1 MSIIHIRLKED
12 RVCKLLAVMEA
23 RKSTSS
29 SSTSSWPWRK
39 KSTQTHVATASPKP
53 DDVTADTQKQQQ
65 HPKPDHDTAD
75 IQKRQQHQGTPA
87 TASLQVS
94 TEESSSMNRSQWP
107 DQESDKR
114 MNSQTLSEAAATKK
128 LVEQQADL
136 AQEAVLGWQKAE
148 AEASRYKKQLEE
160 ALQQNTHTEDRMHKY
175 IEQISILREEQEK
188 AIEDAILSKSKE
200 WDLLRTQLESRLT
213 EVDHQL
219 LTAKAAMMKSLQER
233 DAKITEITN
242 EKTKAQTEV
251 RSLYIKMNAVLKE
264 NSRLKYEVYLLS
276 KEREIRTDEREYGK
290 KGTEILNLENEN
302 KVSKLEAEC
311 HRLRE
316 LHRKKAPNS
325 EDIFMPEIADQGPH
339 REAPAS
345 STSFNS
351 PLQQTENPEHLKSM
365 DGDITLVKE
374 TLARRN
380 NGLQLASANMY
391 ERSPSNILYKAEGRM
406 IEIDE
411 EESTKQDADL
421 SATLESQLEAL
432 RSASSDE
439 IATETNLTAQKVPD
453 QGACIE
459 ADEINCAHSWAS
471 AMIAEL
477 AHFKKDKAS
486 VHEDLKMTDLSNLGN
501 MANYLSEVESIASC
515 SEIKKY
521 GDKRS
526 LRQEIEL
533 RAQISKWGSAKHPM
547 DMTTDSK
554 VIDGP
559 VGSKF
564 CISVTEI
571 VKLVKALAHPLLYK
585 LAGET
590 NPKKSNK
597 GFTDC
602 RFTEGWKDNAL
613 ELSEPDLQLH
623 IDKLVLLQEKAVE
636 FDTIVSNWVVVDFL
650 EELTRVLNRLVKI
663 ALYRN
668 AQRDGCS
675 DDDYDDNISD
685 MSGLA
690 SVSQQQSKRE
700 KYAAKGNSLSFN
712 ADLAPNTLGH
722 HFYYSTWKN
731 DEDGVTPQD
740 FPLIRQAAS
749 KSSASKGQMGDNYRE
764 PHNDRKHNQE
774 LMAKN
779 KEIQNELKMDRT
791 GDNGS
796 SGSNDHPTLANEE
809 QKRAKKKEVEA
820 GNGNDNDTRTQSK
833 AGVSPLPSTKDLSFS
848 ASFVEKEVTKEG
860 VTYTPRHELNPRPHP
875 SLNSKHHITT
885 HSINHPTSSGSSSTK
900 FFDFNSNYLKMAVR
914 STISKTMSKSD
925 LSSTGTTLLHAQK
938 SKSKSSN
945 KLLTRLLS
953 LGHTSS

>member
-1 MSIIHIRLKED
+1 
-12 RVCKLLAVMEA
+12 MEA

-29 SSTSSWPWRK
+29 SSNSTSSWPWRK

-53 DDVTADTQKQQQ
+53 DHV
-65 HPKPDHDTAD
+65 TAD
-75 IQKRQQHQGTPA
+75 IQKRQHHQGTA
-87 TASLQVS
+87 ASTTSLQVS
-94 TEESSSMNRSQWP
+94 TEESDSINRSQQP
-107 DQESDKR
+107 DQEGDKR
-114 MNSQTLSEAAATKK
+114 MNSRSLSEAAVNKK
-128 LVEQQADL
+128 LVEQHADL
-136 AQEAVLGWQKAE
+136 AQEAVLGWQNAE

-160 ALQQNTHTEDRMHKY
+160 ALQQKTHTEDRMHKY

-200 WDLLRTQLESRLT
+200 WDLLRTQLESKLT

-219 LTAKAAMMKSLQER
+219 LTAKAAMLKSLQER
-233 DAKITEITN
+233 DAKITETTE
-242 EKTKAQTEV
+242 EKTKAQSEV

-276 KEREIRTDEREYGK
+276 KEREIRTDEKEYSK
-290 KGTEILNLENEN
+290 KGTEIFHTQNLENEN

-311 HRLRE
+311 QRLRE
-316 LHRKKAPNS
+316 LLRKKASNS
-325 EDIFMPEIADQGPH
+325 EDIIIPETVGQGPL

-345 STSFNS
+345 ITSFNG
-351 PLQQTENPEHLKSM
+351 PLQETENPEHLKSM
-365 DGDITLVKE
+365 DGDITLLKE
-374 TLARRN
+374 NLARRN

-391 ERSPSNILYKAEGRM
+391 ERSPSNILYKAEGQL

-411 EESTKQDADL
+411 DQSTKQDADL
-421 SATLESQLEAL
+421 SATLESQLEVL

-439 IATETNLTAQKVPD
+439 LVAETNLTARKVPD
-453 QGACIE
+453 QGVCND
-459 ADEINCAHSWAS
+459 ADEINCAQSWAS

-501 MANYLSEVESIASC
+501 MVDYFSEVESIASC

-533 RAQISKWGSAKHPM
+533 RAQISKWGAAKHPM
-547 DMTTDSK
+547 DMTTSSK

-559 VGSKF
+559 VGSRF

-585 LAGET
+585 LSGET
-590 NPKKSNK
+590 NTKKISK

-623 IDKLVLLQEKAVE
+623 IDKLVLIQEKAVE
-636 FDTIVSNWVVVDFL
+636 FHTIVSNWVVVDFL
-650 EELTRVLNRLVKI
+650 EELARVLNRLVKI

-700 KYAAKGNSLSFN
+700 RYAAKGNSLSFN
-712 ADLAPNTLGH
+712 ADLPPNTLGH
-722 HFYYSTWKN
+722 HFYYSMWKN

-774 LMAKN
+774 LMGKN
-779 KEIQNELKMDRT
+779 KEIQNELKMDRR

-796 SGSNDHPTLANEE
+796 SGSKDHPTLANEE
-809 QKRAKKKEVEA
+809 QKPAKMKEVEA
-820 GNGNDNDTRTQSK
+820 GNGNDRRRQSK
-833 AGVSPLPSTKDLSFS
+833 AGVSPLPSTKDLSS
-848 ASFVEKEVTKEG
+848 STLFVEKEVTKEG
-860 VTYTPRHELNPRPHP
+860 VTYTPRHELNPQPHP
-875 SLNSKHHITT
+875 SLNSKHHITP

-900 FFDFNSNYLKMAVR
+900 FFDFNSNYLKTAIR